1 MGSTKSHY
9 RNTTRIRQFNNL
21 ESMIRYKILSENLSF
36 KPKDNY
42 VEGTFTMSNNQI
54 VKFEITPEYSRQ
66 WGADK
71 EVCAFTVDRL
81 AEIMEFYFGTE

>member
-1 MGSTKSHY
+1 MRK
-9 RNTTRIRQFNNL
+9 
-21 ESMIRYKILSENLSF
+21 YKILSEDLSF

-42 VEGTFTMSNNQI
+42 VEGSFTMSNNQI

-66 WGADK
+66 WGADI

-81 AEIMEFYFGTE
+81 FEITEFYFGVE